1 MDSHTARVCISDYL
15 SAMTRAGIVTVVGR
29 PNAGK
34 STLLNKLVGEKLA
47 ITSPKPQSTR
57 KRIVGILSRDDAQL
71 IIHDTPGL
79 LHPRYALHRA
89 MRSEALAALDDADV
103 IAYLVDGSKGPVE
116 PLMQIAHLDH
126 PPKAP
131 VVTVINKA
139 DLLSA
144 DDRARHALANPE
156 AVFVSASTGE
166 GLAELEARLTERL
179 PESPFLYDS
188 EDVSTQHLRFFVEE
202 LVRETALEQLEDEVP
217 YSIACEVEEFREDR
231 EPVYIRTV
239 IFVERE
245 SQKHI
250 VIGRDGERIR
260 AIGTDARKK
269 VETLMGVRVYLDLW
283 VKVLDNW
290 RRNERSLKRFGFVIP
305 EDPAS

>member
-1 MDSHTARVCISDYL
+1 
-15 SAMTRAGIVTVVGR
+15 MTRAGIVTVVGR

-57 KRIVGILSRDDAQL
+57 KRIVGILTRGDAQL

-89 MRSEALAALDDADV
+89 MRSEALAALEDADV
-103 IAYLVDGSKGPVE
+103 VAYLVDGSRGPVE
-116 PLMQIAHLDH
+116 PLQEIARLDA
-126 PPKAP
+126 PPRAP
-131 VVTVINKA
+131 VVTVVNKA
-139 DLLSA
+139 DLLTPDQRRHLA
-144 DDRARHALANPE
+144 DDNPD

-166 GLAELEARLTERL
+166 GLQELEARLVSLL

-217 YSIACEVEEFREDR
+217 YSVACEVEEFREDR
-231 EPVYIRTV
+231 DPWYIRV
-239 IFVERE
+239 VVFVERE

-260 AIGTDARKK
+260 RIGMEARTKI
-269 VETLMGVRVYLDLW
+269 ENLLGQHVYLDLW

-290 RRNERSLKRFGFVIP
+290 RRNERSLKRFGFVLP
-305 EDPAS
+305 EEPSS

>member
-1 MDSHTARVCISDYL
+1 
-15 SAMTRAGIVTVVGR
+15 MTRAGIVTVVGR

-57 KRIVGILSRDDAQL
+57 KRIVGILSRDHAQL

-116 PLMQIAHLDH
+116 PLLQIAHLEH

-144 DDRARHALANPE
+144 DDRARHVLDNPD

-231 EPVYIRTV
+231 DPVYIRTV

>member
-1 MDSHTARVCISDYL
+1 
-15 SAMTRAGIVTVVGR
+15 MTRAGIVTVVGR

-34 STLLNKLVGEKLA
+34 STLLNRLVGEKLA

-57 KRIVGILSRDDAQL
+57 KRIVGILTRDDAQL
-71 IIHDTPGL
+71 VIHDTPGL

-89 MRSEALAALDDADV
+89 MRSEALAALEDADV
-103 IAYLVDGSKGPVE
+103 IAYLVDGSRGPVE
-116 PLMQIAHLDH
+116 PLQEVARLDT
-126 PPKAP
+126 PPHAP

-139 DLLSA
+139 DLLA
-144 DDRARHALANPE
+144 TEVQRQLAEANPS

-166 GLAELEARLTERL
+166 GVPDLVERLVSLL

-231 EPVYIRTV
+231 DPVYIRV
-239 IFVERE
+239 VVFVERE

-260 AIGTDARKK
+260 HIGTEARTK
-269 VETLMGVRVYLDLW
+269 VENLLGQRVYLDLW

-290 RRNERSLKRFGFVIP
+290 RRNERSLKRFGFVLP
-305 EDPAS
+305 EDPST

>member
-1 MDSHTARVCISDYL
+1 
-15 SAMTRAGIVTVVGR
+15 MTRAGIVTVVGR

-34 STLLNKLVGEKLA
+34 STLLNRLVGEKLA

-57 KRIVGILSRDDAQL
+57 KRIVGILTRDDAQL
-71 IIHDTPGL
+71 VIHDTPGL

-89 MRSEALAALDDADV
+89 MRSEALAALEDADV
-103 IAYLVDGSKGPVE
+103 IAYLVDGSRGPVE
-116 PLMQIAHLDH
+116 PLQAVARLDT
-126 PPKAP
+126 PPRAP
-131 VVTVINKA
+131 GVTVINEA
-139 DLLSA
+139 DRLAPEVQRQLA
-144 DDRARHALANPE
+144 EANPS

-166 GLAELEARLTERL
+166 GIPDLVERLVSLL

-231 EPVYIRTV
+231 DPVYIRV
-239 IFVERE
+239 VVFVERE

-260 AIGTDARKK
+260 HIGTEARTK
-269 VETLMGVRVYLDLW
+269 VENLLGQRVYLDLW

-290 RRNERSLKRFGFVIP
+290 RRNERSLKRFGFVLP
-305 EDPAS
+305 EDPSK

>member
-1 MDSHTARVCISDYL
+1 
-15 SAMTRAGIVTVVGR
+15 MTRAGIVTVVGR

-71 IIHDTPGL
+71 VIHDTPGL

-103 IAYLVDGSKGPVE
+103 IAYLVDGSRGPVE
-116 PLMQIAHLDH
+116 PLHEVAHLDT
-126 PPKAP
+126 PPRAP
-131 VVTVINKA
+131 VVTVVNKA
-139 DLLSA
+139 DLLTA
-144 DDRARHALANPE
+144 DARDALTRANPD
-156 AVFVSASTGE
+156 AVFVSATTGE
-166 GLAELEARLTERL
+166 GMQALEVRLIALL

-231 EPVYIRTV
+231 DPMYIRV
-239 IFVERE
+239 VVFVERE

-260 AIGTDARKK
+260 VIGTEARRKIENL
-269 VETLMGVRVYLDLW
+269 VGARVYLDLW

-305 EDPAS
+305 EEPSP

>member
-1 MDSHTARVCISDYL
+1 
-15 SAMTRAGIVTVVGR
+15 MTRAGIVTVVGR

-57 KRIVGILSRDDAQL
+57 KRIVGILSRDNAQL
-71 IIHDTPGL
+71 VIHDTPGL

-116 PLMQIAHLDH
+116 PLLQIAHIDH

-139 DLLSA
+139 DLLSV
-144 DDRARHALANPE
+144 DDRARHALANPD

-166 GLAELEARLTERL
+166 GLAELEVRLTEHL

-202 LVRETALEQLEDEVP
+202 MVRETALEQLEDEVP

-231 EPVYIRTV
+231 DPVYIRTV

-269 VETLMGVRVYLDLW
+269 VETLMGARVYLDLW

>member
-1 MDSHTARVCISDYL
+1 
-15 SAMTRAGIVTVVGR
+15 MTRAGIVTVVGR

-71 IIHDTPGL
+71 VIHDTPGL

-103 IAYLVDGSKGPVE
+103 IAYLVDGSRGPVE
-116 PLMQIAHLDH
+116 PLHEVARLDTQ
-126 PPKAP
+126 PRAP
-131 VVTVINKA
+131 IVTVVNKA
-139 DLLSA
+139 DLLTA
-144 DDRARHALANPE
+144 DARDALTRANPD
-156 AVFVSASTGE
+156 AVFVSATTGE
-166 GLAELEARLTERL
+166 GMQALEVRLIALL

-231 EPVYIRTV
+231 DPMYIRV
-239 IFVERE
+239 VVFVERE

-260 AIGTDARKK
+260 VIGTEARRKIENL
-269 VETLMGVRVYLDLW
+269 VGARVYLDLW

-305 EDPAS
+305 EEPSP

>member
-1 MDSHTARVCISDYL
+1 
-15 SAMTRAGIVTVVGR
+15 MTRAGIVTVVGR

-34 STLLNKLVGEKLA
+34 STLLNRLVGEKLA

-57 KRIVGILSRDDAQL
+57 KRIVGILTRDDAQL
-71 IIHDTPGL
+71 VIHDTPGL

-89 MRSEALAALDDADV
+89 MRSEALAALEDADV
-103 IAYLVDGSKGPVE
+103 IAYLVDGSRGPVE
-116 PLMQIAHLDH
+116 PLQLVARLDA
-126 PPKAP
+126 PPRAP

-139 DLLSA
+139 DLLA
-144 DDRARHALANPE
+144 PEAQRQLAEANPS

-166 GLAELEARLTERL
+166 GIPDLVERLVSLL

-231 EPVYIRTV
+231 DPVYIRV
-239 IFVERE
+239 VVFVERE

-260 AIGTDARKK
+260 HIGTEARTK
-269 VETLMGVRVYLDLW
+269 VENLLGQRVYLDLW

-290 RRNERSLKRFGFVIP
+290 RRNERSLKRFGFVLP
-305 EDPAS
+305 EDPSK

>member
-1 MDSHTARVCISDYL
+1 
-15 SAMTRAGIVTVVGR
+15 MTRAGIVTVVGR

-34 STLLNKLVGEKLA
+34 STLLNLLVGEKLA

-57 KRIVGILSRDDAQL
+57 KRIVGILTRDDAQL

-79 LHPRYALHRA
+79 LHPRYALHKA
-89 MRSEALAALDDADV
+89 MRSEALAALEDADV
-103 IAYLVDGSKGPVE
+103 VAYLVDGSRGPVE
-116 PLMQIAHLDH
+116 PLQVIARLDV
-126 PPKAP
+126 PPRAP
-131 VVTVINKA
+131 IVTVINKV
-139 DLLSA
+139 DLLSPE
-144 DDRARHALANPE
+144 ARHQLATDNPS
-156 AVFVSASTGE
+156 AVFVSATTGE
-166 GLAELEARLTERL
+166 GIQELIQRLVACL
-179 PESPFLYDS
+179 PESPFLYDA

-231 EPVYIRTV
+231 EPVYIRVV
-239 IFVERE
+239 IFVERD

-260 AIGTDARKK
+260 RIGTEARTK
-269 VETLMGVRVYLDLW
+269 VENLLGQRVYLELW

-290 RRNERSLKRFGFVIP
+290 RRNERSLKRFGFVLP
-305 EDPAS
+305 EEPSS

>member
-1 MDSHTARVCISDYL
+1 
-15 SAMTRAGIVTVVGR
+15 MTRAGIVTVVGR

-57 KRIVGILSRDDAQL
+57 KRIVGILSRDHAQL

-116 PLMQIAHLDH
+116 PLLQIAHLDH

-144 DDRARHALANPE
+144 DDRARHALENPD

-231 EPVYIRTV
+231 DPVYIRTV

-260 AIGTDARKK
+260 SIGTDARKK

>member
-1 MDSHTARVCISDYL
+1 
-15 SAMTRAGIVTVVGR
+15 MTRAGIVTVVGR

-34 STLLNKLVGEKLA
+34 STLLNKMVGEKLA

-57 KRIVGILSRDDAQL
+57 KRLVGIVSREHAQL
-71 IIHDTPGL
+71 VIHDTPGL

-116 PLMQIAHLDH
+116 PLVDVAQLTS
-126 PPKAP
+126 PPRAP
-131 VVTVINKA
+131 VLVVVNKA
-139 DLLSA
+139 DLLTSDA
-144 DDRARHALANPE
+144 RAELSTQSPDAL
-156 AVFVSASTGE
+156 FVSASSGA
-166 GLAELEARLTERL
+166 GIDELEARLIDML
-179 PESPFLYDS
+179 PESPFLYDA
-188 EDVSTQHLRFFVEE
+188 EDLSTQHLRFFVEE
-202 LVRETALEQLEDEVP
+202 MVRETALEQLDDEVP

-231 EPVYIRTV
+231 SPVYIRTV

-260 AIGTDARKK
+260 RIGTEARAKI
-269 VETLMGVRVYLDLW
+269 ETLMGGRVYLDLW

-290 RRNERSLKRFGFVIP
+290 RRNDRSLKRFGFVLP
-305 EDPAS
+305 EEPSP